1 MCGGIGRYNLLAK
14 SSGTSQMSGN
24 AGLYTT
30 LHNPTPNAQF
40 SLSVSGLLEL
50 SKGQHLSVFVHSSYP
65 GRWFIEPGSG
75 LSVMKTRHY
84 WPAANSYL
92 KSKHAYPGGKW
103 QEIRNWVQ
111 SGEEG
116 AFSFGSNLQTN
127 SFRFSATSPGI
138 YFVSTNLLICAK
150 SNHTFAVIAV
160 DGKPRPDN
168 GLYATSVPSS
178 QNVTLNIAGCLSL
191 QRGQNISVYVH
202 TDTNDIWE
210 INERSGFSAVL
221 IGKPVSVLGFH
232 AVKGIQSKIG
242 TTNWV
247 NIGEWEKPGNIA
259 KSTYQSGDGFDNV
272 RGTFTAAISGIYFVS
287 CTLVTKGLGAQS
299 RNSYIEVYIGVN
311 GQRTTTN
318 GLQHTRYIQRQ
329 QRNDVITISVSGN
342 VQLRHGDY
350 TVVRARTSEDSDWT
364 VESTSGFSIF
374 LVSPLDLTYG
384 NVGFLSR
391 KSDTRIIISAPRG
404 WSKIGGWVTQSDLTN
419 GLFLKND
426 GSFTYEALKGDLII
440 NHAGIYFVSVNIIVS
455 SINSA
460 CDLSL
465 LVSDNSGGHPGEIK
479 TGFTSTEQEG
489 NGKVTLQF
497 NGAIFMKKNRKLHV
511 GVLTK
516 HAATFT
522 VWEGSG
528 FSVARL
534 IYPIEESGFYS
545 RISTSRPLSPVTSKW
560 GRITDWETSGSSG
573 LHIDGHGFNS
583 VRGNFS
589 APLPGVYLA
598 SVGVSLQ
605 NSTFCGMIS
614 VKISVDGDL
623 SLNGG
628 LVSSSWVEPGHRTTV
643 MASGILELSEGMSIS
658 VLARSNTSSSF
669 SIDDGSY
676 FTVRY
681 ITEKDK
687 AEGNMADRYS
697 NVIFISPGWKELVHW
712 KTAGNN
718 GQFQVGSIHQTTDR
732 FVVSKGGVY
741 HVTANIKLLETDG
754 LAMIGIVINSG
765 NDTAVIAKKTCVSS
779 LACPLNLAASVE
791 LNPGTFVSVH
801 VYSDDKDR
809 WLVSSQSSKSILSLN
824 PIPPSSVIQGFLAR
838 LSTNVSVGRRQS
850 SDWFRLENWTTSE
863 RSGYFKTITGL
874 FSNGV
879 LVVGSAGVYIISVN
893 LILQCTENSAW

>member
-1 MCGGIGRYNLLAK
+1 MRGGKANYNLLVK
-14 SSGTSQMSGN
+14 SSGTSQMNGN
-24 AGLYTT
+24 AGLYAT
-30 LHNPTPNAQF
+30 LYNPTPNAQF

-50 SKGQHLSVFVHSSYP
+50 SKGQRVSVFVHSTFP

-84 WPAANSYL
+84 WPAANGYL
-92 KSKHAYPGGKW
+92 KSKLAYPGGKW
-103 QEIRNWVQ
+103 QEIGNWVQ

-116 AFSFGSNLQTN
+116 AFSFGSNPQTN
-127 SFRFSATSPGI
+127 SFRFRVTSPGI
-138 YFVSTNLLICAK
+138 YFVSANLLICAK

-160 DGKPRPDN
+160 DGKPRQDN
-168 GLYATSVPSS
+168 GLYTTSVHLS
-178 QNVTLNIAGCLSL
+178 QNVTLNIAGSLSL

-221 IGKPVSVLGFH
+221 IGKPFSVPGFH
-232 AVKGIQSKIG
+232 AVKGIQSRIG

-247 NIGEWEKPGNIA
+247 NIDEWEKPGNSG
-259 KSTYQSGDGFDNV
+259 KSTYQSSDGFDNI
-272 RGTFTAAISGIYFVS
+272 RGTFTATISGIYFVS
-287 CTLVTKGLGAQS
+287 CTLVTKGLDAQS
-299 RNSYIEVYIGVN
+299 RNSYVEVYIGVN

-318 GLQHTRYIQRQ
+318 GLQHIRYIERK

-342 VQLRHGDY
+342 VQLINGDY
-350 TVVRARTSEDSDWT
+350 TVIRARTSEDSDWK

-391 KSDTRIIISAPRG
+391 KSDTRINFLAPRG

-465 LVSDNSGGHPGEIK
+465 LVSDNSGRRPEEIK

-497 NGAIFMKKNRKLHV
+497 NGAIFMKKNRNLHV
-511 GVLTK
+511 AVRTER
-516 HAATFT
+516 AATFT

-534 IYPIEESGFYS
+534 IYPIEEPGFYS
-545 RISTSRPLSPVTSKW
+545 RISSTRPLSPVMSKW
-560 GRITDWETSGSSG
+560 GRITDWETAGASG

-583 VRGNFS
+583 VRGNYVV
-589 APLPGVYLA
+589 PLPGMYLA
-598 SVGVSLQ
+598 SAGVSLQ
-605 NSTFCGMIS
+605 NNSFCGIIS
-614 VKISVDGDL
+614 VKISVNGDL
-623 SLNGG
+623 SLNSG
-628 LVSSSWVEPGHRTTV
+628 LVSSNRVEPGHRAMV
-643 MASGILELSEGMSIS
+643 MASGILELSQGMSVS
-658 VLARSNTSSSF
+658 VFARCNTFSSF
-669 SIDDGSY
+669 SIDEGSY

-681 ITEKDK
+681 ITEKDRT
-687 AEGNMADRYS
+687 EGNMADRYS
-697 NVIFISPGWKELVHW
+697 NVIFTSPGWKELVSW

-765 NDTAVIAKKTCVSS
+765 NDTAVIAKKTCTSS
-779 LACPLNLAASVE
+779 LACPLNLAASIE
-791 LNPGTFVSVH
+791 LDPRTFVSVH

-824 PIPPSSVIQGFLAR
+824 PIPPSSVVQGFLAR
-838 LSTNVSVGRRQS
+838 LSTNVSVGSRQS
-850 SDWFRLENWTTSE
+850 SDWFRIEKWTTSG

-874 FSNGV
+874 SSNGV
-879 LVVGSAGVYIISVN
+879 LVVGSSGVYIISVN
-893 LILQCTENSAW
+893 LILQCTENSVW